1 MKRETQAPT
10 WTVEDAV
17 EAIANDGLPPH
28 LNTFEKRIEY
38 GLTLERLPRRGGMPK
53 AGVTEI
59 IGPVVLNSYSQYK
72 RARSVVLA
80 ANSTLRPPEVV
91 HTARKA
97 VAEVEAGAITVSA
110 AYDRLREAE
119 KVAAATADDWTAY
132 DAAGLPKL
140 PPPAPNARTPKARAV
155 RIEWTKAL
163 AAQGASS
170 YEIAERLGIGRPA
183 VAKLARDFKIVI
195 PADKALNRTPRRTHD
210 PNRAMAV
217 AAEDLAALVW
227 SLERINPDDLD
238 PAQASVWGAQ
248 LHDHALTIRRMAR
261 RISPKKENNQ

>member
-17 EAIANDGLPPH
+17 EAIAKDGLPPH
-28 LNTFEKRIEY
+28 LNTLEERIEY
-38 GLTLERLPRRGGMPK
+38 GLALERLPRRGGVPR

-72 RARSVVLA
+72 RAKAVVLA
-80 ANSTLRPPEVV
+80 AKSTLRPPEVIN
-91 HTARKA
+91 TARKA
-97 VAEVEAGAITVSA
+97 VDEVEAGTITVSA
-110 AYDRLREAE
+110 AYERLRAAE
-119 KVAAATADDWTAY
+119 KAAAPNDWTEF
-132 DAAGLPKL
+132 DRGGLPKT

-163 AAQGASS
+163 AAQGATS
-170 YEIAERLGIGRPA
+170 YEIAEKLGIGRPA
-183 VAKLARDFKIVI
+183 VAKLSRDFNIII
-195 PADKALNRTPRRTHD
+195 PADKALNRTPRRIHD
-210 PNRAMAV
+210 PNRVVSV

-248 LHDHALTIRRMAR
+248 LHDHALTINRMAR
-261 RISPKKENNQ
+261 RISPKKENQ